1 METLLSTMFLSSF
14 HFSCCSTVIEYQ
26 NCNERYSNFFYLKSH
41 HVCKFIFFYHEGLNK
56 LVDAINKRHNTLKI
70 SKKKTMKFRLYKSK
84 LIIIGLMN
92 TSNLV
97 SGYEIIKKKYMQIN

>member
-1 METLLSTMFLSSF
+1 
-14 HFSCCSTVIEYQ
+14 
-26 NCNERYSNFFYLKSH
+26 
-41 HVCKFIFFYHEGLNK
+41 
-56 LVDAINKRHNTLKI
+56 
-70 SKKKTMKFRLYKSK
+70 MKFRLYKSK

>member
-1 METLLSTMFLSSF
+1 MLPWE
-14 HFSCCSTVIEYQ
+14 
-26 NCNERYSNFFYLKSH
+26 
-41 HVCKFIFFYHEGLNK
+41 IFFYREGLNK

-97 SGYEIIKKKYMQIN
+97 SGYEIIKKKNMQIN